1 MMRQTALRIICN
13 FYQQAE
19 RQDLGEYG
27 KARPPPSEGSPV
39 LPSQHP
45 RARHIQH
52 IVSVWSAIAPAMVY
66 FHCVANED
74 LSALTEKSSKPPG
87 STL

>member
-13 FYQQAE
+13 IYQQAE

-27 KARPPPSEGSPV
+27 KARPPPSEGAPAT
-39 LPSQHP
+39 LPACKSS
-45 RARHIQH
+45 ARPALT
-52 IVSVWSAIAPAMVY
+52 VSMWSAIAPVMVH
-66 FHCVANED
+66 FHCVAKVD
-74 LSALTEKSSKPPG
+74 LSAMTEKSSKPPG